1 MVTVVS
7 LWILAQSVASMRFH
21 GAPAN
26 IHGDAREAAL
36 VVNGRALSE
45 EDSWFLAG
53 AVGVAV
59 GVVGLV
65 VKQPTTALLGFLS
78 GGGVPL
84 GHAVWERVDRHR
96 SILSRL
102 QSRVAPG
109 VEVDRRIERSG
120 LISQF
125 QNFLTRERLSQRFLV
140 VTGQQSGGKTTGV
153 KMAFENRTGVVYVTV
168 AEKDKYFSDVLAA
181 ELGLDKSLGPVQIAR
196 RIRAFYTKRRRDPF
210 IVVADVSSKTPDK
223 TVEAVGNEMK
233 VLVEEGAGN
242 IGGIILLSNFSS
254 VFALKNNE
262 NRKKHMTVDGLS
274 DYEANF
280 YFDKRKVL
288 DDDDGR
294 LLRQR
299 IIKRD
304 TTIIGTLEE
313 YADTYLF
320 ADDAATGRAAVE
332 TMFDLRA
339 AEADTNLEE
348 LLKFGRGV
356 EKGAEFHVSEMRK
369 LTRRLHNAKQPE
381 DGVLKKGLVLPSA
394 ADVAPV
400 LRKYPVLRYNPATR
414 RYYWYDPR
422 HRVAADRY
430 FGNRSSK

>member
-1 MVTVVS
+1 M
-7 LWILAQSVASMRFH
+7 
-21 GAPAN
+21 
-26 IHGDAREAAL
+26 
-36 VVNGRALSE
+36 
-45 EDSWFLAG
+45 
-53 AVGVAV
+53 
-59 GVVGLV
+59 
-65 VKQPTTALLGFLS
+65 
-78 GGGVPL
+78 
-84 GHAVWERVDRHR
+84 
-96 SILSRL
+96 
-102 QSRVAPG
+102 
-109 VEVDRRIERSG
+109 
-120 LISQF
+120 
-125 QNFLTRERLSQRFLV
+125 
-140 VTGQQSGGKTTGV
+140 
-153 KMAFENRTGVVYVTV
+153 
-168 AEKDKYFSDVLAA
+168 
-181 ELGLDKSLGPVQIAR
+181 
-196 RIRAFYTKRRRDPF
+196 
-210 IVVADVSSKTPDK
+210 
-223 TVEAVGNEMK
+223 TVEAMGNEMK
-233 VLVEEGAGN
+233 VLVEEGAGK

-274 DYEANF
+274 EYEANG
-280 YFDKRKVL
+280 YFDQCKVL
-288 DDDDGR
+288 DDDAGR

-304 TTIIGTLEE
+304 TTIIGTLKK

-381 DGVLKKGLVLPSA
+381 DGVSKKGLVLPSA
-394 ADVAPV
+394 AKVAPV
-400 LRKYPVLRYNPATR
+400 LRDYPVLRYNPATR